1 MRLPTPH
8 RFRGASA
15 PVRYAAVSG
24 SSSARTDEHSLQHL
38 TTTEGRKREGK
49 MLNPEDLVL
58 AEAERDVRELEQ
70 YLADQ
75 RIRVLDLHASGRV
88 DDEMKAREGL
98 LLLADALVIARR
110 RWRAEREAAAMGRP
124 DPSAVACVSSARPCP
139 RMS

>member
-1 MRLPTPH
+1 MQTK
-8 RFRGASA
+8 
-15 PVRYAAVSG
+15 
-24 SSSARTDEHSLQHL
+24 
-38 TTTEGRKREGK
+38 EGGKREGK

-98 LLLADALVIARR
+98 LLLADALVIARG
-110 RWRAEREAAAMGRP
+110 RWGGEGESAVMSRP
-124 DPSAVACVSSARPCP
+124 DTGGSPVGVRREPAPG
-139 RMS
+139 

>member
-49 MLNPEDLVL
+49 MLNPKDLVL

-98 LLLADALVIARR
+98 LLADALLIARR
-110 RWRAEREAAAMGRP
+110 RLLAEREAAAMGRP
-124 DPSAVACVSSARPCP
+124 DTGAD
-139 RMS
+139 

>member
-15 PVRYAAVSG
+15 PVRYAAVNG
-24 SSSARTDEHSLQHL
+24 SSSAPTDQQNLPHL

-49 MLNPEDLVL
+49 MLNPKDLVL

-75 RIRVLDLHASGRV
+75 RIRVFDLHASGRDAEEV
-88 DDEMKAREGL
+88 KAREEL
-98 LLLADALVIARR
+98 LMPAAPLLIARR
-110 RWRAEREAAAMGRP
+110 RLLAEREAAAMGRP
-124 DPSAVACVSSARPCP
+124 DTGGSRVG
-139 RMS
+139 

>member
-1 MRLPTPH
+1 MQTK
-8 RFRGASA
+8 
-15 PVRYAAVSG
+15 
-24 SSSARTDEHSLQHL
+24 
-38 TTTEGRKREGK
+38 EGGKREGK
-49 MLNPEDLVL
+49 MLNPKDLVL

-110 RWRAEREAAAMGRP
+110 RLRGEREAGAMQRP
-124 DPSAVACVSSARPCP
+124 DTSAVAWGSSP
-139 RMS
+139 RTYTGP

>member
-1 MRLPTPH
+1 
-8 RFRGASA
+8 
-15 PVRYAAVSG
+15 
-24 SSSARTDEHSLQHL
+24 
-38 TTTEGRKREGK
+38 

-75 RIRVLDLHASGRV
+75 RIRVFDLHASGRV

-110 RWRAEREAAAMGRP
+110 RLRAEREAAVMSRP
-124 DPSAVACVSSARPCP
+124 DTGGSRVEFAENLHRAELTVLERDSHIAE
-139 RMS
+139 